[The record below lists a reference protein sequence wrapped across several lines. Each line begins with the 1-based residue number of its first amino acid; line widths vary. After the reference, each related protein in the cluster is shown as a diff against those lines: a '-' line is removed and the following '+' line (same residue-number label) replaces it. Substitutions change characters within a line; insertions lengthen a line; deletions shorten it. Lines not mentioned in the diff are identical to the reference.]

1 MALILIID
9 DSAYMRGKIRDI
21 LKVDGHEI
29 LEASDGIKGLYI
41 TATHKPDCIL
51 LDIIMP
57 AVDGLK
63 ILKNLSEKD
72 LKVPTIVVTADI
84 QESTRK
90 RCLELGAAAV
100 INKPPKE
107 DELRN
112 TIIKVLSSRKET
124 EK

>member
-9 DSAYMRGKIRDI
+9 DSAYMRGKIRDM
-21 LKVDGHEI
+21 LKVDGYEI
-29 LEASDGIKGLYI
+29 LEASDGIKGLQI

-57 AVDGLK
+57 AMDGLK
-63 ILKNLSEKD
+63 ILKSLSEKE
-72 LKVPTIVVTADI
+72 LKLPTIVVTADI

-112 TIIKVLSSRKET
+112 TIIEVLSSRKET